1 MGRHEVRESLA
12 DRRDAIASDWHE
24 VIARASFVSLDGP
37 ALFDHL
43 VTLLDRLVAAML
55 AEPFSTGKGQAIG
68 KALAQLE
75 YAHLETLGGTV
86 ALLGQQLL
94 AGLPIEDFAA
104 LHPRLAVLL
113 GEISSGFLGQSQRR
127 ARSEQEA
134 IHSALLAARK
144 QAENA
149 LRRSEA
155 RYRAV
160 VTQATEGIVLLESPG
175 GLIVET
181 NPAFQHLLG
190 YSQEELI
197 GMPLYDI
204 VADQRAQVARN
215 LRQAVRKGQYAVGE
229 RRYRRKDGALVSVE
243 GSATTL
249 TGDHGNLLC
258 IIVRD
263 ITQRTR
269 VEAELDQARH
279 GLAAGREQERASL
292 ARELH
297 DGAVQELAGLRYQL
311 ASTRGRMPGGLPHDP
326 AGEIKQ
332 VEERIA
338 QVIGQ
343 LRDLIAELRPAGL
356 DGGGLAAA
364 LENYLATLLE
374 GGRDRPRMSMD
385 AGSGAEDLAQPVA
398 LCLFRVAQEAIRNA
412 LEHGQPRQVAIRLR
426 PRAGAVI
433 LRVSDD
439 GRGFTLPALLS
450 TMAQA
455 QHYGL
460 VGMAE
465 RVAQVQGRL
474 RIRSRPG
481 RGTMVTVWGPLASDG
496 KAQDDND
503 PCSPGG

>member
-1 MGRHEVRESLA
+1 MGQHEVREILA
-12 DRRDAIASDWHE
+12 DRRDAIASNWHD
-24 VIARASFVSLDGP
+24 VIVGASFVSLDGR
-37 ALFDHL
+37 ALFDQLLTL
-43 VTLLDRLVAAML
+43 VDRLIAAML
-55 AEPFSTGKGQAIG
+55 AEPFSAGNGQAIG
-68 KALAQLE
+68 EAVAQLR
-75 YAHLETLGGTV
+75 YSRPETLGGTV

-94 AGLPIEDFAA
+94 AGLAIEDFAA
-104 LHPRLAVLL
+104 LHPHLAVLL
-113 GEISSGFLGQSQRR
+113 GEISTGFLGQSQRN
-127 ARSEQEA
+127 ALGEQEA
-134 IHSALLAARK
+134 IHRALLAARER
-144 QAENA
+144 AEND
-149 LRRSEA
+149 LQISEA

-175 GLIVET
+175 ALILET
-181 NPAFQHLLG
+181 NVAFQHLLG
-190 YSQEELI
+190 YTEEELI
-197 GMPLYDI
+197 GMSLYDI

-215 LRQAVRKGQYAVGE
+215 LQQAVRKGQYAVGE
-229 RRYRRKDGALVSVE
+229 RRYRRKDGAVISVE

-249 TGDHGNLLC
+249 RSDHGTLVC

-263 ITQRTR
+263 ITERRR
-269 VEAELDQARH
+269 VEAELAQARR

-332 VEERIA
+332 VEGRMA

-343 LRDLIAELRPAGL
+343 LRELIAELRPTGL

-374 GGRDRPRMSMD
+374 GGRDGPRISMD
-385 AGSGAEDLAQPVA
+385 VRPGAEDLAQPVA

-412 LEHGQPRQVAIRLR
+412 LEHGQPRQIAIRLR
-426 PRAGAVI
+426 PRTRDMI

-439 GRGFTLPALLS
+439 GRGFRVPIHLG

-481 RGTMVTVWGPLASDG
+481 RGTMVTVWAPLASDG

>member
-1 MGRHEVRESLA
+1 MGQHEVREILA
-12 DRRDAIASDWHE
+12 DRRDAIASNWHD
-24 VIARASFVSLDGP
+24 VIVGASFVSLDGR
-37 ALFDHL
+37 ALFDQLLTL
-43 VTLLDRLVAAML
+43 VDRLIAAML
-55 AEPFSTGKGQAIG
+55 AEPFSASEGQAIG
-68 KALAQLE
+68 KALARLE
-75 YAHLETLGGTV
+75 YARPETLGGTV
-86 ALLGQQLL
+86 ALLGRQLL
-94 AGLPIEDFAA
+94 AGLAIEDFAV

-113 GEISSGFLGQSQRR
+113 GETSTGFLRQSQTS
-127 ARSEQEA
+127 ALGEQEA
-134 IHSALLAARK
+134 IHGALLAARE

-149 LRRSEA
+149 LQIGEA

-175 GLIVET
+175 ALIVET

-190 YSQEELI
+190 YTEEELI
-197 GMPLYDI
+197 GMSLYDI

-215 LRQAVRKGQYAVGE
+215 LRRAVRRGQYAVGE
-229 RRYRRKDGALVSVE
+229 RRYRRKDGALVIVE

-249 TGDHGNLLC
+249 RNDHGTLLC

-263 ITQRTR
+263 ITERRR

-297 DGAVQELAGLRYQL
+297 DGAVQALVGLRYHL
-311 ASTRGRMPGGLPHDP
+311 AATRRSLPEGLPHDP
-326 AGEIKQ
+326 AGKIKQ
-332 VEERIA
+332 VEERMV
-338 QVIGQ
+338 QVMGQ
-343 LRDLIAELRPAGL
+343 LRELIAELRPDGL
-356 DGGGLAAA
+356 EEGGLAAA
-364 LENYLATLLE
+364 LENYRAAALE
-374 GGRDRPRMSMD
+374 GGRDGPRISLD
-385 AGSGAEDLAQPVA
+385 VGPGAEELAQPVA

-412 LEHGQPRQVAIRLR
+412 LEHGQPQQVAIRLR
-426 PRAGAVI
+426 PRARAVI

-439 GRGFTLPALLS
+439 GRGFTLPAQLS
-450 TMAQA
+450 TMAQT

-481 RGTMVTVWGPLASDG
+481 RGTMVTVWAPLVSDG

-503 PCSPGG
+503 PGCYSG

>member
-175 GLIVET
+175 ALIVET
-181 NPAFQHLLG
+181 NPAFQQLLG
-190 YSQEELI
+190 YREDELI
-197 GMPLYDI
+197 GMSLFDI

-215 LRQAVRKGQYAVGE
+215 LRQAVRKGQYAVAE
-229 RRYRRKDGALVSVE
+229 RRYRRKNGALVSVE

-249 TGDHGNLLC
+249 RSDHGTLVC

-263 ITQRTR
+263 ITERMR
-269 VEAELDQARH
+269 VEAELDRARH
-279 GLAAGREQERASL
+279 GLAASREQERASL

-297 DGAVQELAGLRYQL
+297 DSAVQELAGLRYQL

-439 GRGFTLPALLS
+439 GRGFTLPAQLS

-481 RGTMVTVWGPLASDG
+481 RGTMVTVWRPLASDG